1 MKDDGTRNST
11 AHPGAFGSDWD
22 VAGVADFNTDGVADI
37 LWRTENG
44 ANKIWLMKDDGTR
57 DSIANPGAFDPAW
70 DVVGM

>member
-1 MKDDGTRNST
+1 
-11 AHPGAFGSDWD
+11 
-22 VAGVADFNTDGVADI
+22 VAGVADFNKDQVADI